1 MTILGDTIRL
11 NAVFTA
17 LESTATDPTTPTITI
32 YDGMHNIL
40 VSGTTASGVTSSASA
55 GYWYYDYT
63 PPFSGTYFYSFQG
76 TVGGYVVKNMG
87 SFYVSFG

>member
-11 NAVFTA
+11 NATFTA
-17 LESTATDPTTPTITI
+17 LDGTLNDPTTPTITI
-32 YDGMHNIL
+32 YDGQHGTL
-40 VSGTTASGVTSSASA
+40 VSGTTATGVSSSAVT

-76 TVGGYVVKNMG
+76 TVGGAVVKNMG
-87 SFYVSFG
+87 TFYVTFG